1 MNDSNRKPS
10 LLVEIALWCA
20 ASVVMIGA
28 AVMGLHLFMHT
39 DVPAPAADLG
49 YALVATMLT
58 LTWGSWAALIWSKR
72 RVARTL
78 MGLSVVVPGLV
89 MAVFG
94 FWAFAHMPELI
105 KVWRPGLLVVG
116 VHGVG
121 AALFSAVM
129 LGQPAMRGARHDEAL
144 DRALRAREL
153 AAGWLLYPLLT
164 FGCGAAIAMSVM
176 GWSSL
181 GTISETLTSPA
192 RWIAAA
198 MALSVYTTVSP
209 ASAAILCRRV
219 ARAVRAS

>member
-1 MNDSNRKPS
+1 MNDSSRKPS

-20 ASVVMIGA
+20 ASVVMVGA
-28 AVMGLHLFMHT
+28 AVMGLHLFMRSE
-39 DVPAPAADLG
+39 VPAPAADLG
-49 YALVATMLT
+49 YALVAAMLT

-121 AALFSAVM
+121 AAIFSAVM
-129 LGQPAMRGARHDEAL
+129 LGQPAMRGAPQEAA
-144 DRALRAREL
+144 DGALRAREL

-198 MALSVYTTVSP
+198 MGLSVYTTVIP

-219 ARAVRAS
+219 ARTVRSI